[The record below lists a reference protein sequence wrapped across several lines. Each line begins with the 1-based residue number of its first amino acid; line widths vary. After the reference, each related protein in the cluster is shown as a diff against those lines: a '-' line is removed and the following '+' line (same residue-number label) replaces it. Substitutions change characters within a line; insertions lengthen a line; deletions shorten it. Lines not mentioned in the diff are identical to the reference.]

1 MRKRKHLDVLL
12 SIVSLLTG
20 TYLLLDSTSNSGRYA
35 EERILIGAVLSALG
49 LVLMSWSFER
59 LHSTKALLRHLKGA

>member
-12 SIVSLLTG
+12 SMVSLLTG
-20 TYLLLDSTSNSGRYA
+20 TYLLLDSTGNSGRYA

-59 LHSTKALLRHLKGA
+59 LHSTKALQQHLKGA